1 MLNTLNIEAERRA
14 SCYELVEAERGHME
28 YKFIPDLAAE
38 FAMPQDGI
46 LSRVLHKDEK
56 LNVTLFGFSTGQELS
71 THSAPTPA
79 LLYFLQ
85 GEADLR
91 LGSDMVHAKAGSFVY
106 MPPTLPH
113 GISAKTPVMMLLVQ
127 VKEPRVDTAHAAQGS
142 EIVASS

>member
-1 MLNTLNIEAERRA
+1 M
-14 SCYELVEAERGHME
+14 G

-38 FAMPQDGI
+38 FATPKDGI
-46 LSRVLHKDEK
+46 MSRVLHKDEK

-85 GEADLR
+85 GEADVR
-91 LGSDMVHAKAGSFVY
+91 LGDDMVDGRPGSFVY
-106 MPPTLPH
+106 MPPMLPH

-127 VKEPRVDTAHAAQGS
+127 IKDTPGDTGNAAR
-142 EIVASS
+142 E

>member
-1 MLNTLNIEAERRA
+1 MD
-14 SCYELVEAERGHME
+14 

-38 FAMPQDGI
+38 FAIPKDGI
-46 LSRVLHKDEK
+46 MSRVLHKDEK

-85 GEADLR
+85 GEADVR
-91 LGSDMVHAKAGSFVY
+91 LGDEIVAGKPGSFVY
-106 MPPTLPH
+106 MPPMLPH

-127 VKEPRVDTAHAAQGS
+127 VKNTTGDTGKA
-142 EIVASS
+142 ERE